1 MRWSPLAPWLA
12 ETSVI
17 CIVVPIERARGRIRK
32 GRNGQDG
39 GMARPHRP
47 GPARWIWYAFGGS
60 LGRGYRE
67 WVLHDVTCRT
77 RWLRQVARA
86 TVPLVPFAVLMF
98 VIVGAGW
105 ITWAALMGGLVMALI
120 SSAAYIDQTAE
131 HRLTKHGYP
140 PGTAERV
147 RRERD
152 GVLDPE

>member
-1 MRWSPLAPWLA
+1 MIAP
-12 ETSVI
+12 
-17 CIVVPIERARGRIRK
+17 R
-32 GRNGQDG
+32 RNRQDG

-47 GPARWIWYAFGGS
+47 GPVRWIWYAFGGS
-60 LGRGYRE
+60 LGPGYRE
-67 WVLHDVTCRT
+67 WVLHDVTCRS

-105 ITWAALMGGLVMALI
+105 ITWAALLGGLVMALI
-120 SSAAYIDQTAE
+120 YSAAYIDQTAE

-152 GVLDPE
+152 GVLDPEELRRYKQTYRNES